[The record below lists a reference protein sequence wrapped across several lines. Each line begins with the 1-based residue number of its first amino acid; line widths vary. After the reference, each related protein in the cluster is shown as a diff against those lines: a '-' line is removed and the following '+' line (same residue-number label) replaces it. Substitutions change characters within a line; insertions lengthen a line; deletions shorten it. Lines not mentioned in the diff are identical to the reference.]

1 MVESIGFEGI
11 AINAW
16 LVWIVPFIGAALIPA
31 LAKKSIRFSNIS
43 AVGFAIISALLAATL
58 IPIVVS
64 GSEIHSQIPWIPTL
78 NIKAGILA
86 DPLSVIMTNLVA
98 WISSLIIIYSVGYM
112 HGDRDLTRYWFF
124 MLFFIGSMQLIVLSD
139 NLLMVFFGWEGV
151 GFASYALI
159 GFWYADRKK
168 DYVGREG
175 HIVRGIAMWASPTH
189 AGIKAFLMTRA
200 GDVMMLSGMFLI
212 FMHAG
217 TFGFKE
223 LLADQ
228 TWAHNMMEQNLLVPA
243 AILLFGGAIGKSAQF
258 PLNEWLLEAMTGPT
272 PVSALIH
279 AATMVKAGVFLVAR
293 IGPLF
298 FALAA
303 FDAAA
308 FFEVVAWIGAIT
320 AFLLATQAIV
330 NPEIKKVLAY
340 STGSQIGYMMMA
352 LGIAGL
358 STQFVDGYTAGF
370 FHLMSH
376 AMFKASLFMAAGAI
390 LHVVGSRFMTDMGG
404 LRKNM
409 NKTFIFM
416 LLSALSLA
424 GAPLITSGFW
434 SKDAIFA
441 ALLESGTSTG
451 ISLFFIAFIVAIM
464 TAFYTFRMVGMV
476 FFGTKSKHI
485 QTIEQ
490 NSYNKSQYVSSI
502 SSDPTD
508 EQRLKPDHENSLK
521 HDPKHQIHEVK
532 AVMWVPFAILA
543 VSTVLIGLVGF
554 IFEEEIHSIMAS
566 YLSSSFGIG
575 ETLSTHN
582 SANNIQQNTS
592 PTTEGLNPIA
602 LLSSFVAFGIGSGL
616 GIFFYIIRKKDPE
629 IISKYPV
636 LKQTWLF
643 LYNRW
648 YLNSFLYWGFVKIP
662 LRLYQL
668 IWLYFEN
675 IIAQGINPALQYIY
689 ELYVKMGKIYSDWGY
704 PNISF
709 CLCGWN
715 YCRSNYV
722 IFIGGMGG
730 TRND

>member
-11 AINAW
+11 AINVW
-16 LVWIVPFIGAALIPA
+16 LVWILPFVGAALIPA
-31 LAKKSIRFSNIS
+31 LAKKNIRITNIG

-58 IPIVVS
+58 IPLAIS
-64 GSEIHSQIPWIPTL
+64 GSEIHSQIQWISAL

-86 DPLSVIMTNLVA
+86 DPLSIIMTNLVA
-98 WISSLIIIYSVGYM
+98 WVSSLIMIYSVGYM

-159 GFWYADRKK
+159 GFWYGDRKK

-175 HIVRGIAMWASPTH
+175 HIVKGIAMWVSPTH

-212 FMHAG
+212 FMYAG

-228 TWAHNMMEQNLLVPA
+228 TWAHTMMAQNLLVPA
-243 AILLFGGAIGKSAQF
+243 AVLLFGGAIGKSAQF
-258 PLNEWLLEAMTGPT
+258 PLNEWLIEAMTGPT

-390 LHVVGSRFMTDMGG
+390 LHIVGSRFMTDMGG

-441 ALLESGTSTG
+441 ALLQSGTSTG
-451 ISLFFIAFIVAIM
+451 GALFFIAFIVAIM

-490 NSYNKSQYVSSI
+490 TSYNNSQSVSSL
-502 SSDPTD
+502 SSQPSD
-508 EQRLKPDHENSLK
+508 EHNHQQDTK
-521 HDPKHQIHEVK
+521 HPIHEVSPI
-532 AVMWVPFAILA
+532 MWIPFAILA
-543 VSTVLIGLVGF
+543 ISTVFIGLVGF
-554 IFEEEIHSIMAS
+554 FFEQEIHSIMAS

-575 ETLSTHN
+575 EAN
-582 SANNIQQNTS
+582 SAHSTNNLGQSAGQE
-592 PTTEGLNPIA
+592 TEALNPIA
-602 LLSSFVAFGIGSGL
+602 LVSSFVAFGIGAGL
-616 GIFFYIIRKKDPE
+616 GILFYIIRKKDPE
-629 IISKYPV
+629 IISRYPV
-636 LKQTWLF
+636 LKNIWLF

-648 YLNSFLYWGFVKIP
+648 YINSLLYWGFVKIP

-675 IIAQGINPALQYIY
+675 MIAQGINPAIEYSMSFLSKWVKYTQTGVTQTYLFVFAAGIIIVLIM
-689 ELYVKMGKIYSDWGY
+689 LY
-704 PNISF
+704 
-709 CLCGWN
+709 L
-715 YCRSNYV
+715 
-722 IFIGGMGG
+722 
-730 TRND
+730 

>member
-1 MVESIGFEGI
+1 MVQSIGFEGI
-11 AINAW
+11 AINVW
-16 LVWIVPFIGAALIPA
+16 LIWILPFVGAALIPA
-31 LAKKSIRFSNIS
+31 IAKKSYRISNFT
-43 AVGFAIISALLAATL
+43 AVGFAFVSAIFAATL
-58 IPIVVS
+58 IPMVAA
-64 GSEIHSQIPWIPTL
+64 GGETHSQVPWISAL
-78 NIKAGILA
+78 NIKAGTLA
-86 DPLSVIMTNLVA
+86 DPLSIIMANLVA
-98 WISSLIIIYSVGYM
+98 WISLLIIIYSVGYM

-168 DYVGREG
+168 DYVGKEG
-175 HIVRGIAMWASPTH
+175 HIVKGIAMWASPTH

-200 GDVMMLSGMFLI
+200 GDIMMLTGMFLI
-212 FMHAG
+212 FMHSG

-228 TWAHNMMEQNLLVPA
+228 TWAQSMMEQNLLIPA
-243 AILLFGGAIGKSAQF
+243 AVLLFGGAIGKSAQF

-272 PVSALIH
+272 AVSALIH

-308 FFEVVAWIGAIT
+308 FFEVVAWVGAIT

-390 LHVVGSRFMTDMGG
+390 LHAVGTRFMTDMGG
-404 LRKNM
+404 LLKNM
-409 NKTFIFM
+409 KKTFIFM
-416 LLSALSLA
+416 LLSSLSLA

-441 ALLESGTSTG
+441 ALLESGSTSG
-451 ISLFFIAFIVAIM
+451 GALFFFAFIIAIM

-485 QTIEQ
+485 LAIEQ
-490 NSYNKSQYVSSI
+490 QAFHGSHSASTSEVSNE
-502 SSDPTD
+502 DGDDKETA
-508 EQRLKPDHENSLK
+508 
-521 HDPKHQIHEVK
+521 PKHKTHDVSPL
-532 AVMWVPFAILA
+532 MWVPFAILA
-543 VSTVLIGLVGF
+543 IATIIIGLVGF
-554 IFEEEIHSIMAS
+554 LFEAEIHSIMAS
-566 YLSSSFGIG
+566 YLASSFGIG
-575 ETLSTHN
+575 EEGGVAASSN
-582 SANNIQQNTS
+582 SLEQHTGETS
-592 PTTEGLNPIA
+592 IAINPIA
-602 LLSSFVAFGIGSGL
+602 LVSSFVAFGIGSGL
-616 GIFFYIIRKKDPE
+616 GIIFYIIRKKDPN
-629 IISKYPV
+629 IISQYPFIKKV
-636 LKQTWLF
+636 WLF

-648 YLNSFLYWGFVKIP
+648 YLNSLIYWGFVKIP
-662 LRLYQL
+662 LRIFKV
-668 IWLYFEN
+668 IWRYFEN
-675 IIAQGINPALQYIY
+675 IIAQGINPALQYSMVY
-689 ELYVKMGKIYSDWGY
+689 LSKWVKYTQTGVAQTYLFVFAAGIIIVLIML
-704 PNISF
+704 F
-709 CLCGWN
+709 L
-715 YCRSNYV
+715 
-722 IFIGGMGG
+722 
-730 TRND
+730 

>member
-1 MVESIGFEGI
+1 MVESVGFEGI
-11 AINAW
+11 AINVW
-16 LVWIVPFIGAALIPA
+16 LVWIVPFLGAALIPA
-31 LAKKSIRFSNIS
+31 LAKKSTRFSNIS

-58 IPIVVS
+58 IPLATS
-64 GSEIHSQIPWIPTL
+64 GTEIHSQIPWISAL

-86 DPLSVIMTNLVA
+86 DPLSIIMTNLVA

-112 HGDRDLTRYWFF
+112 HGDRDLVRYWFF

-175 HIVRGIAMWASPTH
+175 HIVKGIAMWASPTH

-212 FMHAG
+212 FMYAG

-228 TWAHNMMEQNLLVPA
+228 TWAHTMMEQNLLVPA
-243 AILLFGGAIGKSAQF
+243 AVLLFGGAIGKSAQF

-303 FDAAA
+303 FDAAV
-308 FFEVVAWIGAIT
+308 FFEVVAWVGAIT

-416 LLSALSLA
+416 LLSGLSLA

-451 ISLFFIAFIVAIM
+451 GALFFIAFIVAIM

-485 QTIEQ
+485 QAIEQ
-490 NSYNKSQYVSSI
+490 SSSHTSQSVSYVSSEPL
-502 SSDPTD
+502 D
-508 EQRLKPDHENSLK
+508 DHHNSK
-521 HDPKHQIHEVK
+521 QDTTPKIHEVTPI
-532 AVMWVPFAILA
+532 MWVPFAILA
-543 VSTVLIGLVGF
+543 ISTILIGLVGF

-566 YLSSSFGIG
+566 YLFSSFGIG
-575 ETLSTHN
+575 ESISTNN
-582 SANNIQQNTS
+582 SAKTIEQNAGQ
-592 PTTEGLNPIA
+592 TTEALNPLA
-602 LLSSFVAFGIGSGL
+602 LVSSFLAFGIGSGL
-616 GIFFYIIRKKDPE
+616 GILFYIIRKKDPE
-629 IISKYPV
+629 IISRYPI
-636 LKQTWLF
+636 LKKAWSF

-648 YLNSFLYWGFVKIP
+648 YLNSLLYWGFVTIP
-662 LRLYQL
+662 LRLYQI

-675 IIAQGINPALQYIY
+675 IIAQGINPALQFSMSYLSKWVKYTQTGVTQTYLFVFAAGIIIVLIM
-689 ELYVKMGKIYSDWGY
+689 LY
-704 PNISF
+704 
-709 CLCGWN
+709 L
-715 YCRSNYV
+715 
-722 IFIGGMGG
+722 
-730 TRND
+730 